1 MNGKSENLLI
11 RNGTLYTMGAEKIVK
26 ADLLVKNGKIAKIG
40 SRLRTPPGAEVIDA
54 AGCNVFPGFVE
65 AHCHLGLHG
74 YGIGYEGADY
84 NECNDP
90 VTPQL
95 RSIDAFN
102 PFDETVRL
110 AAAGGVTAV
119 NAGPG
124 SANVVGGTF
133 AVYKMRGKTVEEMVV
148 KTPSAMKCAFGENP
162 KNWHR
167 EKKIRTRMTTA
178 ACLRELLFKTL
189 EYAEKKKLAEQDPSK
204 APAFDLKLEAMLP
217 VIRKEI
223 PLKAHAHQAN
233 DIVTAIRIAK
243 EFDLDMTLDHCTE
256 GHLIADVVKASG
268 FPAIIGPSLFHA
280 SKFELQ
286 NKSWTTPAIL
296 FRAGCLIA
304 ITTDSPVV
312 PQQYLPFC
320 AGMAVQAGLDY
331 YEALK
336 AITINPAKILGLSG
350 RIGSLEVGKDAD
362 IVICEGDPLSNTSKI
377 RRVLIDGTVAA

>member
-1 MNGKSENLLI
+1 MNSKSENLLI
-11 RNGTLYTMGAEKIVK
+11 RNGTLYTMGPEKIVK
-26 ADLLVKNGKIAKIG
+26 ADLLVKNGRIAKIAP
-40 SRLRTPPGAEVIDA
+40 RLKAPAGAEVIDA
-54 AGCNVFPGFVE
+54 GHCNVLPGFIE

-84 NECNDP
+84 NEYNDA
-90 VTPQL
+90 VTPHL
-95 RSIDAFN
+95 RSIDGFN
-102 PFDETVRL
+102 PFDETVKL
-110 AAAGGVTAV
+110 AAAGGVTTV

-162 KNWHR
+162 KNCHR
-167 EKKIRTRMTTA
+167 DRKIRTRMTTA

-189 EYAEKKKLAEQDPSK
+189 EYAEKKKLAEQDPAK

-217 VIRKEI
+217 VIRREI

-268 FPAIIGPSLFHA
+268 FPVIVGPTLTHA

-286 NKSWTTPAIL
+286 NKSWTTPDVL
-296 FRAGCLIA
+296 VRAGCLIA
-304 ITTDSPVV
+304 ITTDSPVIQ
-312 PQQYLPFC
+312 QQYLPFC

-331 YEALK
+331 YETLK
-336 AITINPAKILGLSG
+336 AITINPARILGLAD
-350 RIGSLEVGKDAD
+350 RIGSLEAGKDAD

-377 RRVLIDGTVAA
+377 RNVLIDGVIVA